1 MRSHVSLLPSA
12 ILRARRPAILHVTI
26 DKGLSMQRPM
36 PRAVHLLHNL
46 AALGLLAASTV
57 APAHQNGPGYIVLGD
72 SIEVGVGAS
81 LPGNA
86 YVEQFSQF
94 LKTDLHNL
102 AASAATARDITQTQL
117 APAKAELVSH
127 TPRVASW
134 GGGGND
140 LLNFILSP
148 QSRTC
153 SKGNPSCLARV
164 NALLNEIEQT
174 VDRTLREVRQA
185 AGPSAPIYVRTQYNP
200 LQSSCASA
208 PPFLAG
214 PNSPLA
220 ALADIALEA
229 TPAHGLTLLQRGLN
243 TRLRELAA
251 KYGARVIDTYLPFRL
266 APDALIGD
274 DCVHPNDLG
283 HATIFELAKMATGL

>member
-1 MRSHVSLLPSA
+1 
-12 ILRARRPAILHVTI
+12 
-26 DKGLSMQRPM
+26 MQRLM
-36 PRAVHLLHNL
+36 PRAVHFLRKL
-46 AALGLLAASTV
+46 AACGLLAAATV

-72 SIEVGVGAS
+72 SIEAGVGAS
-81 LPGNA
+81 LPGKA

-102 AASAATARDITQTQL
+102 AASDATVRNIALTQL
-117 APAKAELVSH
+117 APAKAELASH

-140 LLNFILSP
+140 LINFILSP
-148 QSRTC
+148 QNRTC
-153 SKGNPSCLARV
+153 SRGNASCLARV

-185 AGPSAPIYVRTQYNP
+185 AGPSAPVYVRTQYNP
-200 LQSSCASA
+200 LQTSCASA

-214 PNSPLA
+214 PGSPLA

-229 TPAHGLTLLQRGLN
+229 TPAHGLKLLQRGLN

-251 KYGARVIDTYLPFRL
+251 RHDALVIDTYLPFRL
-266 APDALIGD
+266 TPDALIGD

-283 HATIFELAKMATGL
+283 HTTIFELAKMATGL

>member
-1 MRSHVSLLPSA
+1 
-12 ILRARRPAILHVTI
+12 
-26 DKGLSMQRPM
+26 MQPPM
-36 PRAVHLLHNL
+36 LRAVHVLHKL
-46 AALGLLAASTV
+46 VAFGLLAASTL
-57 APAHQNGPGYIVLGD
+57 ACAHQNGPGYIVLGD
-72 SIEVGVGAS
+72 SIEAGVGAS
-81 LPGNA
+81 APANA

-102 AASAATARDITQTQL
+102 AASDATARDITQTQL

-140 LLNFILSP
+140 LINFILSP

-153 SKGNPSCLARV
+153 SKSSASCLARV
-164 NALLNEIEQT
+164 NALLNEFEQT
-174 VDRTLREVRQA
+174 VHRTLREVRQA
-185 AGPSAPIYVRTQYNP
+185 AGAAAPVYVRTQYNP
-200 LQSSCASA
+200 LQTSCAAA

-214 PNSPLA
+214 PGSPLA
-220 ALADIALEA
+220 ELADIALEA
-229 TPAHGLTLLQRGLN
+229 TPAHGLKLLQRGLN

-251 KYGARVIDTYLPFRL
+251 RYDARVIDTYLPFRL
-266 APDALIGD
+266 TPDALIAG

-283 HATIFELAKMATGL
+283 HATIFELAKMAAGL